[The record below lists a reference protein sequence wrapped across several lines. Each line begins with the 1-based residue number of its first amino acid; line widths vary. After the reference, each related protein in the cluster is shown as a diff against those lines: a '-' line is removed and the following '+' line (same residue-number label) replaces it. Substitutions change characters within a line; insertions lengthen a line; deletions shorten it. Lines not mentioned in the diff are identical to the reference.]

1 MSTEAAA
8 AVADPT
14 YGNWRR
20 PRRPGLG
27 PFGLVGTI
35 GVFGG
40 IVLDLVVSLAS
51 LTATLV
57 LLLLQS
63 VFLLPLI
70 VRTQDGR
77 NLYQLLALRISWFR
91 RKAKG
96 VTTYVSGP
104 LSLRS
109 GGKFHPPGLLSRVR
123 VEEGRDA
130 YDQPFGV
137 LHHRSRSLFTIVL
150 GCEPDGGSLVDADQV
165 DTWVASWGHWLARL
179 SAEPGLRG
187 AAVVVETAPDTGSR
201 LANEVLPRIRPDA
214 PAAARAVMEEVVQN
228 YPSASSEM
236 HTYITLTYG
245 MPPGQKRRTEDIIT
259 DLATRIPG
267 LLADLVGAGGGPAAP
282 LSAERIAEV
291 VRVAYDPAVAGDVLD
306 ARAQHG
312 GTGLDWSDAGPAATV
327 EKAGAYQH
335 DSGVSRTWMLTLA
348 PRGTV
353 RANVLR
359 GLLESSPGT
368 RRKRVALLYRPIDP
382 ATSARIVEADR
393 RAAQFMATSKR
404 GIVQARAASEVR
416 ATEQTAVEEATG
428 AGLVEFS
435 LMATVTVDTDGEL
448 PDASTAVRNLLAGAR
463 LSMRP
468 ADRMQAA
475 AFCCTLPTGILPWEY
490 TLVPRELKEAL

>member
-1 MSTEAAA
+1 MSTEAA
-8 AVADPT
+8 VHPT

-27 PFGLVGTI
+27 PLGLIGTVV
-35 GVFGG
+35 VFGG
-40 IVLDLVVSLAS
+40 IVVDLMLSLIS
-51 LTATLV
+51 LQVTLV
-57 LLLLQS
+57 AVVLQ
-63 VFLLPLI
+63 VLFLLPLTA
-70 VRTQDGR
+70 RTQDGR
-77 NLYQLLALRISWFR
+77 NMYQVLALRISWFN
-91 RKAKG
+91 RKSKG
-96 VTTYVSGP
+96 SATYVSGP
-104 LSLRS
+104 LSARP
-109 GGKFHPPGLLSRVR
+109 GGRFRPPGLLNRVKL
-123 VEEGRDA
+123 EEGRDA

-137 LHHRSRSLFTIVL
+137 VHHRSRNLYTIVL
-150 GCEPDGGSLVDADQV
+150 GCEPDGGSLVDPDQV
-165 DTWVASWGHWLARL
+165 DTWVASWGQWLARL

-201 LANEVLPRIRPDA
+201 LANELLPRLHPDA
-214 PAAARAVMEEVVQN
+214 PAAARAVMEEVVQR
-228 YPSASSEM
+228 YPSTSSEM
-236 HTYITLTYG
+236 HTYISLTYG
-245 MPPGQKRRTEDIIT
+245 PAGGQRRKTDEIIT
-259 DLATRIPG
+259 DLAIRIPG
-267 LLADLVGAGGGPAAP
+267 LLDGVVSAGGGAAAP

-306 ARAQHG
+306 IRAQHG
-312 GTGLDWSDAGPAATV
+312 GTGLDWEDAGPAATLERTNSYV
-327 EKAGAYQH
+327 H

-359 GLLESSPGT
+359 GLLEATPGT

-404 GIVQARAASEVR
+404 GLVQARAANEVS

-435 LMATVTVDTDGEL
+435 LMVTVTVDS
-448 PDASTAVRNLLAGAR
+448 DADLEDANTAVRNQLAGAR
-463 LSMRP
+463 LLMRP

-475 AFCCTLPTGILPWEY
+475 AFSCTLPAGILPWEY
-490 TLVPRELKEAL
+490 TLIPRELKEAL

>member
-1 MSTEAAA
+1 MSTEAS
-8 AVADPT
+8 VVQPT

-27 PFGLVGTI
+27 PLGLIGTV

-40 IVLDLVVSLAS
+40 IVLDLMLSLISLQVTLVAVVIQA
-51 LTATLV
+51 V
-57 LLLLQS
+57 LLL
-63 VFLLPLI
+63 PLTA
-70 VRTQDGR
+70 RTQDGR
-77 NLYQLLALRISWFR
+77 NVYQLIALRLSWFQ

-96 VTTYVSGP
+96 STTYVSGP
-104 LSLRS
+104 LASRP
-109 GGKFHPPGLLSRVR
+109 GGRFRPPGLLSRVQ
-123 VEEGRDA
+123 VKEGRDA

-137 LHHRSRSLFTIVL
+137 LHHRSRNLYTIVL
-150 GCEPDGGSLVDADQV
+150 GCEPDGGSLVDPDQV

-187 AAVVVETAPDTGSR
+187 AAVVVETAPDTGNR
-201 LANEVLPRIRPDA
+201 LANELMPRIRPDA
-214 PAAARAVMEEVVQN
+214 PAAARAVMEEVVQR
-228 YPSASSEM
+228 YPAASSEM
-236 HTYITLTYG
+236 HTYISLTYG
-245 MPPGQKRRTEDIIT
+245 PANGQRRKSDEIIT
-259 DLATRIPG
+259 DLAIRIPG
-267 LLADLVGAGGGPAAP
+267 LLAGIVGAGGGPATP

-312 GTGLDWSDAGPAATV
+312 GTGLDWDDAGPTATL
-327 EKAGAYQH
+327 ETANAYLH

-353 RANVLR
+353 RANVLH
-359 GLLESSPGT
+359 GLLEATAGT

-393 RAAQFMATSKR
+393 RSAQFMATSRR
-404 GIVQARAASEVR
+404 GMVQARAANEVS
-416 ATEQTAVEEATG
+416 AAEQTAVEEATG

-435 LMATVTVDTDGEL
+435 LMVTVTVDSEADL
-448 PDASTAVRNLLAGAR
+448 DDANASVRNQLAGAR
-463 LSMRP
+463 LLMRP

-475 AFCCTLPTGILPWEY
+475 AFSCTLPTGILPWEY

>member
-1 MSTEAAA
+1 MSTEAS
-8 AVADPT
+8 VHPT

-27 PFGLVGTI
+27 PLGLIGTV

-40 IVLDLVVSLAS
+40 IVVDLMAS
-51 LTATLV
+51 LISLQITLV
-57 LLLLQS
+57 LIVLQ
-63 VFLLPLI
+63 VLFLMPLAA
-70 VRTQDGR
+70 RTQDGR

-96 VTTYVSGP
+96 STTYVSGP
-104 LSLRS
+104 LSMRP
-109 GGKFHPPGLLSRVR
+109 GGRFRPPGLLNRVR

-137 LHHRSRSLFTIVL
+137 LHHRSRNLYTIVL
-150 GCEPDGGSLVDADQV
+150 GCEPDGGSLVDPDQV

-187 AAVVVETAPDTGSR
+187 ASVVVETAPDTGNR
-201 LANEVLPRIRPDA
+201 LANELLPRIHPDA
-214 PAAARAVMEEVVQN
+214 PEAARAVMEEVVQR

-236 HTYITLTYG
+236 HTYISLTYG
-245 MPPGQKRRTEDIIT
+245 MPPGQRRSSEEIIT
-259 DLATRIPG
+259 ELAIRIPG
-267 LLADLVGAGGGPAAP
+267 LLSGLVAAGAGPATP

-306 ARAQHG
+306 ARAQYG
-312 GTGLDWSDAGPAATV
+312 GTGLDWDDAGPSATL
-327 EKAGAYQH
+327 ERAHSYQH

-359 GLLESSPGT
+359 GLLEAAPGT

-404 GIVQARAASEVR
+404 GMVQARAANEVQ
-416 ATEQTAVEEATG
+416 AAEQTAVEEATG

-435 LMATVTVDTDGEL
+435 LMVTVTVDNDSEL
-448 PDASTAVRNLLAGAR
+448 DDANTSIRNQLAGAR
-463 LSMRP
+463 LLMRP

-475 AFCCTLPTGILPWEY
+475 AFSCTLPAGILPWEY